1 MTVTRGRSAEPGG
14 RTSSSGGADAA
25 AAEDR
30 VLRLRD
36 SSLGE
41 LPAHIPDRRPMPA
54 DYTISLAAKGA
65 TDRMLMRGAGGRRLQ
80 PMRGFDA
87 NVTDIIDYI
96 LRVTH
101 AIWEEKAIGYLYEHY
116 RSTTRVVDDHGIVY
130 GRDKVIEETTKF
142 LSAFP
147 DLRLYPDEIVWAG
160 DDTIGFWTSH
170 RTVLIGHNTGYSD
183 YGPPTGK
190 QIVVTCIANC
200 VSKDNQIIE
209 EFVIYNTGSL
219 LRQLGFDLQAKAR
232 EVAGR
237 RLSGLDDRRAGEV
250 ERLLG
255 QGSPAPMPS
264 ARSAGP
270 GIEDAIRTSQH
281 DIWNWRMLNRVNDAY
296 APNFRFHGPTDRELY
311 GIGQYKAYILSLL
324 AMFPD
329 LSFQIDDLYWM
340 GNDDDGYITS
350 MRWSLAG
357 THRGPGFY
365 GSPTGRRVHMWGI
378 TQHRVELGRITEEWT
393 VSNEFDVLQQ
403 IYRDTPACE
412 A

>member
-1 MTVTRGRSAEPGG
+1 MTQTQSRRPQRGGKAG
-14 RTSSSGGADAA
+14 RERTQVGDSVS
-25 AAEDR
+25 R
-30 VLRLRD
+30 VLTLRD
-36 SSLGE
+36 SALGE
-41 LPAHIPDRRPMPA
+41 LPAHVPDRRPMPA
-54 DYTISLAAKGA
+54 DFTIALRAKGP
-65 TDRMLMRGAGGRRLQ
+65 TDRLLMRGAGGPRLQ
-80 PMRGFDA
+80 PMRGFDD

-116 RSTTRVVDDHGIVY
+116 RSTTKVIDDHGIVY
-130 GRDKVIEETTKF
+130 GRDQVIEETTKF

-170 RTVLIGHNTGYSD
+170 RTVLAGHNTGYSS

-190 QIVVTCIANC
+190 KIVVTCIANC

-219 LRQLGFDLQAKAR
+219 LRQLGFDLPAKAR
-232 EVAGR
+232 ELGSR
-237 RLSGLDDRRAGEV
+237 GYPSGLDDRRAGEV

-255 QGSPAPMPS
+255 QGSPAPMPPP
-264 ARSAGP
+264 RSAGFD
-270 GIEDAIRTSQH
+270 IEDLIRRSQH
-281 DIWNWRMLNRVNDAY
+281 AIWNWRMLNRVNDAY
-296 APNFRFHGPTDRELY
+296 TPNFRFHGPTDRELY
-311 GIGQYKAYILSLL
+311 GPGQYKAYILSLM

-329 LSFQIDDLYWM
+329 LGFQIDDLYWM
-340 GNDDDGYITS
+340 GNDDEGYITA

-365 GSPTGRRVHMWGI
+365 GQPTGRRVHIWGI
-378 TQHRVELGRITEEWT
+378 TQHRVEHGRIAEEWT

-403 IYRDTPACE
+403 IYQDI
-412 A
+412 